1 MNHKDLINAVA
12 SSMADKEEMVKDIK
26 ENENVKPVSAPSQN
40 EEEELFIIPFPFSTG
55 RGFKVD
61 SRSIDWSIFDSEE
74 NRVALE
80 ENENSIRNMVYD
92 LITAD
97 FTKPETE
104 LMLKNYDE
112 GLDKLFQSFGIEDP
126 GYSELSQ
133 KMQVKPYIL
142 LFAKCFDALSMI
154 NTISHNASLHRF
166 ATQVF
171 SFSKDLKDVADLND
185 ITEMD
190 NSVEGLISED
200 RESFEPTNIDDHD
213 VSGLVS
219 E

>member
-12 SSMADKEEMVKDIK
+12 SSMAGKEEMVKDIK
-26 ENENVKPVSAPSQN
+26 ENENVEAVSTPSQS
-40 EEEELFIIPFPFSTG
+40 EEELFIIPFRFSTG

-126 GYSELSQ
+126 GYNELSQ

-200 RESFEPTNIDDHD
+200 RESFEPANIDDHD